1 MLTFL
6 EQLIS
11 FFNQNP
17 LIALFTG
24 GYLLITFGDK
34 RERELYFKRTWQIL
48 IAPIQL
54 DEYTKAPGS
63 LQSFEQWLEN
73 FFLTT
78 YVQKALRGLTNYVS
92 GTFKTTWKKTVG
104 WLFLDIM
111 IVAFLI
117 ADLITI
123 REIASLLGFPI
134 NFSSLG
140 ALSFLERFD
149 YGFAIT
155 AGTFFSII
163 ASGFVLFE
171 TSTKPGKES
180 EFSNYSSEFYDTL
193 RGAIKYSAIITII
206 SSLLV
211 ILFFGLRAF
220 AVATTLPNNIANNIN
235 GLAQFGGNVL
245 VRFNAFIVTLIIST
259 ESINGLQSIFI
270 ILILLSIILLALVY
284 LVTETIT
291 KLLRVVFDIIYRLF
305 LWIIWTLSFWIAKPI
320 DKLISPVEFI
330 WNKMFGKKNKDENK
344 EEEEAEDEKTSKKK

>member
-6 EQLIS
+6 EQVIS

-17 LIALFTG
+17 LVALITG
-24 GYLLITFGDK
+24 GYLLITFGDRK
-34 RERELYFKRTWQIL
+34 ERELYFERTWKIL
-48 IAPIQL
+48 IAPIQIS
-54 DEYTKAPGS
+54 EYTNAPGA
-63 LQSFEQWLEN
+63 LKSFEQWLDKLL
-73 FFLTT
+73 LTS
-78 YVQKALRGLTNYVS
+78 YVQQALRGLSDYVS
-92 GTFKTTWKKTVG
+92 GVFKTSWKKTVG

-111 IVAFLI
+111 MIAFLI

-123 REIASLLGFPI
+123 REIAALLGFPI

-163 ASGFVLFE
+163 AAGFVLFE
-171 TSTKPGKES
+171 ISTKKGRES

-193 RGAIKYSAIITII
+193 RSVIKYSAIITII

-211 ILFFGLRAF
+211 IIFFGLRAY
-220 AVATTLPNNIANNIN
+220 AVASTLPNEIANDIN

-245 VRFNAFIVTLIIST
+245 VRLNAFIVTLLIST

-270 ILILLSIILLALVY
+270 VLILISIVFLSLFY

-291 KLLRVVFDIIYRLF
+291 IVLRVIFDMVYRAF
-305 LWIIWTLSFWIAKPI
+305 LWVIWTLSFWIAKPI
-320 DKLISPVEFI
+320 DKVLFPAKALWHKITG
-330 WNKMFGKKNKDENK
+330 KMK
-344 EEEEAEDEKTSKKK
+344 EEENDDEDDDGEKEN